1 MIVQEQTITYHTVTL
16 GPLTREGN
24 ALAEIAVQNAEG
36 EPHLLTLHVPAGLP
50 GEVVTIGVEAPP
62 LPRPGRHR
70 RRWRSRPPRVWITE
84 IHQPSPLRVQVPCPV
99 FGTCGGCQ
107 LQHMRYDAELEWKR
121 DVVRQLLREVNNFED
136 PHVLATV

>member
-16 GPLTREGN
+16 GTLTREGN
-24 ALAEIAVQNAEG
+24 ALAEIAVIQDQAGKNAEG

-50 GEVVTIGVEAPP
+50 GELVTIGVEAPP

-70 RRWRSRPPRVWITE
+70 RRWRQRPPRVWITE
-84 IHQPSPLRVQVPCPV
+84 IHQPSPRRLQAPCPV

-107 LQHMRYDAELEWKR
+107 LQQM
-121 DVVRQLLREVNNFED
+121 
-136 PHVLATV
+136 

>member
-16 GPLTREGN
+16 GALTREGH
-24 ALAEIAVQNAEG
+24 ALAEIAVENAEG

-70 RRWRSRPPRVWITE
+70 CPWDGPRELRWQSLSVYKQSVRRLPVAEGTGGARS
-84 IHQPSPLRVQVPCPV
+84 SP
-99 FGTCGGCQ
+99 
-107 LQHMRYDAELEWKR
+107 
-121 DVVRQLLREVNNFED
+121 
-136 PHVLATV
+136 